1 MSSYREQFF
10 EWVNKQPVYQDMTL
24 QTKEMIL
31 TLVNCWLN
39 NNQAYFHYARLNGKG
54 FAKRC
59 AIDFCWFIKNQ
70 TIADLQHRLEVA
82 EKALYNLACAVEK
95 ESCVYCPIQ
104 LGGGER
110 CNANTCKNCKE
121 HKARCELN
129 CLKIIHDGSDGCI
142 DKIVEFYIKQAES
155 ELKGE

>member
-24 QTKEMIL
+24 QIKEMTL
-31 TLVNCWLN
+31 DLVNCWLN
-39 NNQAYFHYARLNGKG
+39 NNQPYFHYARLNGKD

-82 EKALYNLACAVEK
+82 DKALELAVNTISWCPAKQGECNCQEHNKDCSWFLKRKAEK
-95 ESCVYCPIQ
+95 
-104 LGGGER
+104 
-110 CNANTCKNCKE
+110 
-121 HKARCELN
+121 
-129 CLKIIHDGSDGCI
+129 
-142 DKIVEFYIKQAES
+142 

>member
-1 MSSYREQFF
+1 MSKVKRFSLEERYG
-10 EWVNKQPVYQDMTL
+10 YQNRKVIYDKTSDNDI
-24 QTKEMIL
+24 E
-31 TLVNCWLN
+31 LN
-39 NNQAYFHYARLNGKG
+39 NIYPIIGLFNQFDEQ
-54 FAKRC
+54 
-59 AIDFCWFIKNQ
+59 IS
-70 TIADLQHRLEVA
+70 DLQHRLEVA

-95 ESCVYCPIQ
+95 ESCVYCPIK

-110 CNANTCKNCKE
+110 CNSNTCKNCKE

-129 CLKIIHDGSDGCI
+129 CLKIIHDDSDGCI